1 LFVSSYLIVKTL
13 TLIGRAIGLLVPR
26 KRGAALFFFFP
37 YYQVGGAEKVHAD
50 IVACVGG
57 GWPWVIFTCPS
68 KDRKFKHLFEEHA
81 KVFDLSTLA
90 HHRYAHYVCL
100 GALSTFINRHHR
112 AVVFGSNN
120 VFFYQLLPSLKK
132 EVRRIDMVHAF
143 GGDIEL
149 VSLPYVAE
157 IDRRVI
163 CSRKTLDDLK
173 DQYASQGVGPRFLSR
188 ITFIDNQVTV
198 PDAYPAKRR
207 SARLKVLYVG
217 RGTEEKRVHLI
228 GEAAHRCRQAAIP
241 ADFIFVGE
249 VSDCIEAEH
258 REACTFKGEIADSN
272 EMSRI
277 YDEADVLVLT
287 SRYEGFPMAIMEA
300 MAHGVVPLSTD
311 VGGISHHVKSGAN
324 GILMKNDDE
333 TGVVN
338 SLVENIERLAEDRA
352 LLDQMS
358 RSAYQH
364 ARTHFAPPRFR
375 QAYRRLLLQETAQ
388 DCDEYK
394 D

>member
-1 LFVSSYLIVKTL
+1 VSSKLIVKTL

-26 KRGAALFFFFP
+26 KDGSPLFFFFP

-50 IVACVGG
+50 IVACAADGR
-57 GWPWVIFTCPS
+57 PWVIFTCPS
-68 KDRKFKHLFEEHA
+68 KDQKFKRLFEENA
-81 KVFDLSTLA
+81 RVFDLSAFA
-90 HHRYAHYVCL
+90 HHRYAHYICL
-100 GALSTFINRHHR
+100 GALSAFINRHPR

-143 GGDIEL
+143 GGEIEI

-157 IDRRVI
+157 IEARVI

-173 DQYASQGVGPRFLSR
+173 DQYASQGVSPHLVSR

-198 PDAYPAKRR
+198 PDEYPAKQRK
-207 SARLKVLYVG
+207 ARLNVLYVG

-228 GEAAHRCRQAAIP
+228 GEAAYRCQQAGIP

-249 VSDCIEAEH
+249 VSDSIAAEH

-272 EMSRI
+272 ELNRI
-277 YDEADVLVLT
+277 YDEADVLVLA

-300 MAHGVVPLSTD
+300 MAHGVVPLTTD
-311 VGGISHHVKSGAN
+311 VGGISLHVKSGAN
-324 GILMKNDDE
+324 GLLIKNGDE
-333 TGVVN
+333 AGVVN

-352 LLDQMS
+352 SLDNMS
-358 RSAYQH
+358 RSAYHH
-364 ARTHFAPPRFR
+364 ARAHFAPPRFR
-375 QAYRRLLLQETAQ
+375 RAYRRLLLQETTP
-388 DCDEYK
+388 DCDEYE